1 MFSRRIDYICKYN
14 NLCAEKD
21 MSKSKLYAWILSILG
36 LQLQSCFPFSAL
48 EYGCQYTEFKTNGT
62 VKDEKGRK
70 WSNTKVNIKI
80 DVYDTNGDIALTSE
94 RTVTSDQNGKYESK
108 YGECDFTKA
117 IGKIEYEITSS
128 PSYPYYLDTIR
139 KEVESENIKVT
150 KKGEDKTIS
159 QEIDI
164 ILKREKKE

>member
-1 MFSRRIDYICKYN
+1 MRI
-14 NLCAEKD
+14 LLAED
-21 MSKSKLYAWILSILG
+21 D
-36 LQLQSCFPFSAL
+36 FV
-48 EYGCQYTEFKTNGT
+48 T
-62 VKDEKGRK
+62 RK
-70 WSNTKVNIKI
+70 FM
-80 DVYDTNGDIALTSE
+80 TSFL
-94 RTVTSDQNGKYESK
+94 SK
-108 YGECDFTKA
+108 YGECDFTKT